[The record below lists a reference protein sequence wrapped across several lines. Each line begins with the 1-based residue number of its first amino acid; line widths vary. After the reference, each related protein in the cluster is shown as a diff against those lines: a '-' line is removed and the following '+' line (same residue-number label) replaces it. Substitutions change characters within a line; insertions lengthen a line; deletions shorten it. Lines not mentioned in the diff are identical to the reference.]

1 MKNVYAA
8 RQPKGTATFYVCVYG
23 DIFDTAEEA
32 EITGLAGTVTVD
44 GFFVGSMDEMRRAA
58 LSKYNA

>member
-1 MKNVYAA
+1 MKNVNAA
-8 RQPKGTATFYVCVYG
+8 TQTESTATFYVCVYG

-44 GFFVGSMDEMRRAA
+44 GFFVGSMDDMRRSA
-58 LSKYNA
+58 LAKYNS

>member
-1 MKNVYAA
+1 MKNVNAA
-8 RQPKGTATFYVCVYG
+8 TQTESAATFYVCVYG

>member
-1 MKNVYAA
+1 MKNVNAA
-8 RQPKGTATFYVCVYG
+8 RQTEGTATFYVCVYG

-44 GFFVGSMDEMRRAA
+44 GFFVGSMDDMRRSA
-58 LSKYNA
+58 LAKYNS